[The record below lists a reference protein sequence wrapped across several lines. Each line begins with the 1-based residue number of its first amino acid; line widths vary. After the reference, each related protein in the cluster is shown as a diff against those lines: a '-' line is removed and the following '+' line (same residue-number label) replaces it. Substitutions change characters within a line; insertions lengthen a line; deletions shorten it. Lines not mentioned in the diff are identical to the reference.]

1 VISDTS
7 CWVQRLSKMSDNIAD
22 IVLVTCDAALAS
34 DLERALPPGVR
45 MQVITPSIV
54 MAAAPIAASNAWID
68 LDCTTRV
75 PLALEACPRRVFLY
89 SRASI
94 ATTTLPP
101 GLFLRKPLTPDAF
114 AALFSCFSADSAAA
128 PAPSCVRR
136 ETGTDLPDWVS
147 ELHEADLHELCQR
160 VVAILPA
167 RFGYQHAALY
177 LRAGDGPL
185 LGLAETS
192 SAAAIDL
199 AVHVTEDSSSLFGR
213 VAARGLPVA
222 YEDLSAACRSAGLD
236 APRNIADSGPTRVLA
251 APLFA
256 HGSLR
261 GLLVLFGD
269 ATTAVEIPKT
279 GSSDAIFEFVSRSL
293 YFATQIEQARTE
305 ARVDG
310 LTGLFN
316 HRWLMESLERE
327 IGRSARYG
335 TPLSVVLLDL
345 DGLKPI
351 NDRLGHAAGDAA
363 LRHVAS
369 RIRSILR
376 QTDAAARIGGDEFVV
391 LLPATDLDGARHVA
405 DRVSAAIRDN
415 SAMYND
421 QYLPIRASVGAATWE
436 AGWDA
441 VRLVQAADQAMYE
454 VKRAARE
461 GLGIEAAHSAKSVSP
476 T

>member
-1 VISDTS
+1 
-7 CWVQRLSKMSDNIAD
+7 MSDNIAD
-22 IVLVTCDAALAS
+22 IVLVTCDQALAH
-34 DLERALPPGVR
+34 DLERAMPPGIR
-45 MQVITPSIV
+45 MQVITPSMV
-54 MAAAPIAASNAWID
+54 MAASPSDASNAWID

-75 PLALEACPRRVFLY
+75 PLALETCPRRVFFY

-114 AALFSCFSADSAAA
+114 AALFSCFSADSATGR
-128 PAPSCVRR
+128 APSCVRR
-136 ETGTDLPDWVS
+136 ESGTELPGWVS

-160 VVAILPA
+160 VVTILPA
-167 RFGYQHAALY
+167 RFGYAQAALY
-177 LRAGDGPL
+177 IRTGDGPL

-192 SAAAIDL
+192 SPAAIDL
-199 AVHVTEDSSSLFGR
+199 AVHVAEDSNSLFGR
-213 VAARGLPVA
+213 IAARGRWVA
-222 YEDLSAACRSAGLD
+222 FEDLFAACRSAGLD
-236 APRNIADSGPTRVLA
+236 APRNIAQGAPTRVLA

-269 ATTAVEIPKT
+269 AADRVEIPK
-279 GSSDAIFEFVSRSL
+279 SDSIDALFEFVSRSL

-316 HRWLMESLERE
+316 QRWLMESLERE
-327 IGRSARYG
+327 IGRAARHG
-335 TPLSVVLLDL
+335 NPLSVALLDL

-376 QTDAAARIGGDEFVV
+376 QTDAAARIGGDEFIV

-405 DRVSAAIRDN
+405 ERVSGAIRDN
-415 SAMYND
+415 AAMFND

-454 VKRAARE
+454 VKRAARDGAVVHVTSSAE
-461 GLGIEAAHSAKSVSP
+461 STAAKA
-476 T
+476 